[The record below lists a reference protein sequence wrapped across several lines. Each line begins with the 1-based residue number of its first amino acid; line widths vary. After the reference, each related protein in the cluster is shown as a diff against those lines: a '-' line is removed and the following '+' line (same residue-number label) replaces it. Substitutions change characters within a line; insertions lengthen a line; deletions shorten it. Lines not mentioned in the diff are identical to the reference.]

1 MEEVEILSQIRK
13 CINYD
18 IIITCIKFMQIH
30 DRIYLVLIIDRE
42 KVIFSENWFCLFD
55 YSRDLDIWD

>member
-1 MEEVEILSQIRK
+1 MEEVEILSEIRK

-18 IIITCIKFMQIH
+18 IIITYIKFMQIQ
-30 DRIYLVLIIDRE
+30 DQIYLVLIIDRQ
-42 KVIFSENWFCLFD
+42 KVIFENWFCLFD

>member
-1 MEEVEILSQIRK
+1 MYKL
-13 CINYD
+13 YD